1 VNLDSW
7 LRNRLAWLVTPT
19 VVGNSLAV
27 AVAAPWAASLES
39 LNEGSLQVFL
49 LLTVGLTLGLQLTL
63 SGAALSRLRS
73 FRGLVSGRLPV
84 TREHRLAA
92 LGELRRLPARMA
104 GLSLGG
110 WLLGALGLGLGM
122 VALADAPWFA
132 AFRLVMVGV
141 LFGPLATVLVSLLI
155 TTRSHE
161 ACDRL
166 SEGLPPHDVIAAAPG
181 VDWSIRSRTVAF
193 TILLTVI
200 PVLIFADVAWVAL
213 GRAPAE
219 LATLPPE
226 TRQAAADALFWAL
239 AWRLAGLGLLSLG
252 FAVVAASAAGQ
263 SIARPMQRLVGEAR
277 RVAGGDLD
285 SPRVIAAD
293 GEVWRV
299 TGVFGQLHER
309 LAGLVRTVLDAG
321 ADVRKATE
329 SLQRTSQRSEAT
341 AAEQAA
347 ALNQT
352 SATTEELA
360 RSARQIAASAGS
372 VQELAQRTLEAAQ
385 QGQSDAAAFQAAVD
399 RMKQDNRSIAGAVDR
414 LQRRVQQIGRIV
426 ELINAVADRSDLLA
440 LSAELE
446 GTRAGEVGRGFS
458 LVGAEM
464 RRLAENVL
472 ESTAEVEELIA
483 EIRDATVRTA
493 EATERG
499 STLTQRGTALA
510 EEVTTSLS
518 RVAQLALETSN
529 QVRTITLTTQQQQSG
544 TDQLAEA
551 MADILSRT
559 QAELA
564 TTHRVAE
571 VNHRLLGLSNSLQGV
586 VRRFTR
592 AKRESDA
599 GSGPGTRAEGEPTRL
614 AAANW
619 SDPGTRA
626 EGEPTR
632 LAAANWSDPGNR
644 RS

>member
-1 VNLDSW
+1 MTLDSW
-7 LRNRLAWLVTPT
+7 LRNRLGWLLTPT

-27 AVAAPWAASLES
+27 AVAAPWAASIES
-39 LNEGSLQVFL
+39 LDEGALQVFL
-49 LLTVGLTLGLQLTL
+49 LLTVGLTVGLQVTF
-63 SGAALSRLRS
+63 SAAALTRLPS

-110 WLLGALGLGLGM
+110 WLLGAAVLGLGM
-122 VALADAPWFA
+122 VALADAPWLTA
-132 AFRLVMVGV
+132 VRLVMVSV

-155 TTRSHE
+155 TTRAHE
-161 ACDRL
+161 ASDRL

-181 VDWSIRSRTVAF
+181 VDWSIRGRTVGF
-193 TILLTVI
+193 TLLLTVI
-200 PVLIFADVAWVAL
+200 PVLIFADIAWVAL

-219 LATLPPE
+219 LATLPLE
-226 TRQAAADALFWAL
+226 ARQAAADALFAAL
-239 AWRLAGLGLLSLG
+239 AWRLSGLGLLSIG
-252 FAVVAASAAGQ
+252 FAVIAASAAGQ
-263 SIARPMQRLVGEAR
+263 SIAGPMQRLADEAR
-277 RVAGGDLD
+277 RVAAGDLD

-309 LAGLVRTVLDAG
+309 LAGLVGTVLGAG
-321 ADVRKATE
+321 ANVRTATD

-347 ALNQT
+347 ALNET

-372 VQELAQRTLEAAQ
+372 VQELARRTLEAAQ
-385 QGQSDAAAFQAAVD
+385 QGQNDAAAFQAAVD

-446 GTRAGEVGRGFS
+446 GTRAGDVGRGFS

-499 STLTQRGTALA
+499 STLTERGTALA
-510 EEVTTSLS
+510 DEVTTSLS
-518 RVAQLALETSN
+518 RVAELALETSN
-529 QVRTITLTTQQQQSG
+529 QVRTITLATQQQQSG

-551 MADILSRT
+551 MADILTGT
-559 QAELA
+559 QSELA
-564 TTHRVAE
+564 TTQRLAE
-571 VNHRLLGLSNSLQGV
+571 VNLRLLGLSSSLQGV
-586 VRRFTR
+586 VGRFTR
-592 AKRESDA
+592 NAPGPGAMRA
-599 GSGPGTRAEGEPTRL
+599 GS
-614 AAANW
+614 
-619 SDPGTRA
+619 
-626 EGEPTR
+626 
-632 LAAANWSDPGNR
+632 
-644 RS
+644 

>member
-1 VNLDSW
+1 MTLDLW
-7 LRNRLAWLVTPT
+7 LRNRLGWLLTPT

-27 AVAAPWAASLES
+27 AVAGPWAASVES
-39 LNEGSLQVFL
+39 LSPGSLQVFL
-49 LLTVGLTLGLQLTL
+49 LLTVGLTLALQL
-63 SGAALSRLRS
+63 SFSAAALTRLRS
-73 FRGLVSGRLPV
+73 FRGLVSGRLPI

-92 LGELRRLPARMA
+92 LGELRRIPSRMA
-104 GLSLGG
+104 ALSLGG
-110 WLLGALGLGLGM
+110 WLLGAALLGVGM
-122 VALADAPWFA
+122 VALADAPWATA
-132 AFRLVMVGV
+132 ARLVMVGA

-155 TTRSHE
+155 TTRAHE
-161 ACDRL
+161 ASDRL

-181 VDWSIRSRTVAF
+181 VDWSIRSRTVGF

-200 PVLIFADVAWVAL
+200 PVLILADVAWVAL

-219 LATLPPE
+219 LATLAPE
-226 TRQAAADALFWAL
+226 ARQAAAEALFWAL
-239 AWRLAGLGLLSLG
+239 ALRLAGLGALSVG

-263 SIARPMQRLVGEAR
+263 SIARPMQRLADEAR
-277 RVAGGDLD
+277 RVAAGDLAT
-285 SPRVIAAD
+285 PRVIAAD

-299 TGVFGQLHER
+299 TGIFGQLHER
-309 LAGLVRTVLDAG
+309 LAALVGTVLDAG
-321 ADVRKATE
+321 AHVHTATD

-347 ALNQT
+347 ALNET

-372 VQELAQRTLEAAQ
+372 VQELARRTLEAAQ

-499 STLTQRGTALA
+499 SNLTERGTALA
-510 EEVTTSLS
+510 DEVSAHPARGRWS
-518 RVAQLALETSN
+518 PRVM
-529 QVRTITLTTQQQQSG
+529 VRTWLRSISLATQQQQSG

-551 MADILSRT
+551 MADILTGT

-564 TTHRVAE
+564 TTQRLAE
-571 VNHRLLGLSNSLQGV
+571 VNQRLLGLSGSLQGV
-586 VRRFTR
+586 VGRFTG
-592 AKRESDA
+592 AKDSR
-599 GSGPGTRAEGEPTRL
+599 
-614 AAANW
+614 
-619 SDPGTRA
+619 
-626 EGEPTR
+626 
-632 LAAANWSDPGNR
+632 
-644 RS
+644 